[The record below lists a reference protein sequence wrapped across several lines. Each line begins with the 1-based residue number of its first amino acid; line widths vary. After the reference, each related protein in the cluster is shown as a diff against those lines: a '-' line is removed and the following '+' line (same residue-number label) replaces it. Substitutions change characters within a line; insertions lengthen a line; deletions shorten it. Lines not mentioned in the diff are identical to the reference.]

1 MRWAA
6 RRGRWRRP
14 TTPNTNGCGN
24 PGATRIPG
32 CPWSRWTWK
41 GKEQPMPTRH
51 VTMAQALV
59 GFLKNQYV
67 ERDGVENRFF
77 EGAWGIFGH
86 GIIAGLGQALQQN
99 PDFPYYRSEEH
110 TSELQSLR
118 HLVCRLL

>member
-86 GIIAGLGQALQQN
+86 G
-99 PDFPYYRSEEH
+99 RSEERRVGKEGR
-110 TSELQSLR
+110 SR
-118 HLVCRLL
+118 WWPD